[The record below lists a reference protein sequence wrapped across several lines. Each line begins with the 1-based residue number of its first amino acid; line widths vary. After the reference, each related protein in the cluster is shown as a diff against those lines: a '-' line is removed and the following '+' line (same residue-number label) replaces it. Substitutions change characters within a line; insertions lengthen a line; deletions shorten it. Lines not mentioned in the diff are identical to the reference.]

1 MDSVYDT
8 AELPA
13 VGFPIQKSPGQSL
26 FSGSPKLIAA
36 SHVFH
41 RHPAPRHPPSALNSL
56 ATNIYHLWHNY
67 KTNKAPFKIILP
79 YILFSKS
86 KSKSKILIKVIYPDL
101 HSLLVECKSG

>member
-1 MDSVYDT
+1 
-8 AELPA
+8 
-13 VGFPIQKSPGQSL
+13 
-26 FSGSPKLIAA
+26 
-36 SHVFH
+36 
-41 RHPAPRHPPSALNSL
+41 L

-101 HSLLVECKSG
+101 HSMRIECKSG